1 MRWNFL
7 ILGPLEVRN
16 GEHSVR
22 LSAAK
27 PRALLGVLL
36 LHANETVSTSRL
48 VDELWG
54 DRPPATAEKLVQGY
68 VHALRKELGN
78 DVLQTRA
85 PGYRLSVDPEA
96 LDLLEF
102 ERLTEE
108 ARTAATSDSVEL
120 RRQAL
125 ALWRG
130 PPLADVVLEGPERHN
145 LGRLSELR
153 LATQLER
160 IDAELELGRHAQLV
174 GELEALVAEHP
185 YQERAAAQ
193 LMLALY
199 RSGRQA
205 EALDVYRRVGRRLND
220 ELGLQPGQELRQLEA
235 AILRHDDALS
245 PPVAARAPE
254 TVAPPPERRRRRL
267 ALGAAIAVLAVAT
280 AVVAAFSLRDE
291 AAPLV
296 VPANFVAAIDPA
308 TNEVTSVLQAGIRPG
323 PVAGGEGSVW
333 VANLDDKSLTRVDPA
348 TSKPAKT
355 IPLPATPAA
364 IAVGR
369 GAVWV
374 INARLGTLYRVDPQ
388 FGRAEP
394 LKLGARSIRQ
404 AGAGVDVGEG
414 SVWAA
419 FGESALA
426 GVDPNPET
434 LEATT
439 TSTAGAAPAGLVV
452 AYGAVWVAFSEDGT
466 IRRFNPSTFDLGD
479 EGVRTIG
486 RGPSGI
492 AAGAGSI
499 WVACTEDDYV
509 ARVPADLGSGSSRQI
524 EVGDGPTSVAY
535 GAGAVWVANTREG
548 TVSRIDPETNDV
560 ETIEVGNAPAGITV
574 YRGRVWVSVQAP
586 TS

>member
-1 MRWNFL
+1 MEFL

-27 PRALLGVLL
+27 QRALLGVLL
-36 LHANETVSTSRL
+36 LNANETVSTSRL

-54 DRPPATAEKLVQGY
+54 ERAPATAEKLVQGY

-78 DVLQTRA
+78 DLLQTQP
-85 PGYRLSVDPEA
+85 PGYRISVEPRA

-102 ERLTEE
+102 ERLIEE
-108 ARTAATSDSVEL
+108 ARAAATSDSVEL

-130 PPLADVVLEGPERHN
+130 PPLADLVLEGPERHS

-160 IDAELELGRHAQLV
+160 IDAELELGRHAQVV

-205 EALDVYRRVGRRLND
+205 EALDVYRTVSRRLDD

-245 PPVAARAPE
+245 PPAVTPAPKTAAAS
-254 TVAPPPERRRRRL
+254 PERRRGRL
-267 ALGAAIAVLAVAT
+267 ALGGAIAVLAVAT

-291 AAPLV
+291 SAPVV
-296 VPANFVAAIDPA
+296 VPPNFVAAIDPA
-308 TNEVTSVLQAGIRPG
+308 TNKVTSVAQVGIRPG
-323 PVAGGEGSVW
+323 AVAGGEGSLW
-333 VANLDDKSLTRVDPA
+333 VANLDGESLTRIDPA
-348 TSKPAKT
+348 TSKVVGT
-355 IPLPATPAA
+355 IPLPAMPNA
-364 IAVGR
+364 ITAGR

-374 INARLGTLYRVDPQ
+374 VNARRGTLYRVDPQ

-394 LKLGARSIRQ
+394 EPIELGPRAIRQ
-404 AGAGVDVGEG
+404 TGAGVDIGEG

-419 FGESALA
+419 FGESELA

-434 LEATT
+434 LEVTT
-439 TSTAGAAPAGLVV
+439 SSTAGAAPAGLVV
-452 AYGAVWVAFSEDGT
+452 AYGAIWVAFSEDGT
-466 IRRFNPSTFDLGD
+466 VRRYNPSTFDLGD
-479 EGVRTIG
+479 EGVRTIC
-486 RGPSGI
+486 RGSSGI
-492 AAGAGSI
+492 AAGGGSI

-509 ARVPADLGSGSSRQI
+509 ARLPADLGATSI
-524 EVGDGPTSVAY
+524 PVGDGPTSVAF
-535 GAGAVWVANTREG
+535 GAGAVWVANTQDG
-548 TVSRIDPETNDV
+548 TVSRIDPKTNDV
-560 ETIEVGNAPAGITV
+560 KTIEIGNAPAGITV